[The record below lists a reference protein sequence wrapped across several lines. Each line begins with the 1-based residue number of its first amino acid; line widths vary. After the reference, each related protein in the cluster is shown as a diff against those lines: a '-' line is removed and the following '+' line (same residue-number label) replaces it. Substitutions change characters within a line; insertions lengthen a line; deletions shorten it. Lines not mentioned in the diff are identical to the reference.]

1 MLGYG
6 IQGFSDNATFGVGQN
21 RTDMKVVSNL
31 FGDLANC
38 PIKRHIIFVSG
49 NISARNTAECN
60 VHTEDYTMRNIVIFY
75 PVLMLL
81 SHDNM

>member
-60 VHTEDYTMRNIVIFY
+60 VHTARLHNEKHCDI
-75 PVLMLL
+75 L
-81 SHDNM
+81 SSLNATQS